1 MAVLGID
8 IGGSGI
14 KAAPVDV
21 ETGQFLQERV
31 RIPTPEPG
39 TPEQVIEVIKHIVS
53 EFDWHGKIGVGF
65 PGVVRRGVVTTAA
78 NVAPEWVG
86 TDVAE
91 LIESHTGCPAVIL
104 NDADAAGL
112 AEMRFGSGKR
122 FEDDYVIFLTVGTG
136 IGSAFFMKRELWPNT
151 ELGHLEIRG
160 KDAEHRA
167 GDGVRKE
174 KDLSWKQWGKRLRE
188 VLQTYDF
195 LFSPDAI
202 ILGGGVSKQFEHYG
216 KYLKKI
222 RAEVLPAELQN
233 QAGIIGAAMA
243 AEEALVVD

>member
-14 KAAPVDV
+14 KGAPVDV
-21 ETGQFLQERV
+21 ATGAFLRDRI
-31 RIPTPEPG
+31 RIPTPVPG
-39 TPEQVIEVIKHIVS
+39 SPEQVIEVIRHMVE
-53 EFDWHGKIGVGF
+53 EFNWQGKIGVGF
-65 PGVVRRGVVTTAA
+65 PGVVRRGVVVTAA
-78 NVAPEWVG
+78 NVSQEWIG
-86 TDVAE
+86 TDMAE
-91 LIESHTGCPAVIL
+91 LIQAQTGCPAVIL

-122 FEDDYVIFLTVGTG
+122 FEDSYVIFLTIGTG
-136 IGSAFFMKRELWPNT
+136 IGSAFFLKKEIWPNV

-167 GDGVRKE
+167 GDGVRREKE
-174 KDLSWKQWGKRLRE
+174 LSWKQWGKRLNE

-195 LFSPDAI
+195 LFSPDAF
-202 ILGGGVSKQFEHYG
+202 ILGGGVSKQFDRFG
-216 KYLKKI
+216 KYLKDI

-243 AEEALVVD
+243 AEESLVIE